1 MYYIDVYEDDRMTVA
16 GSRQFWT
23 KEACKHF
30 ATLNQP
36 CIVFTDVC
44 FSTDCAYLQEI
55 ARYRMEG
62 EE

>member
-1 MYYIDVYEDDRMTVA
+1 MYYVDVYEEDRITFA
-16 GSRQFWT
+16 GTIEFSN

-36 CIVFTDVC
+36 CVILADVYT
-44 FSTDCAYLQEI
+44 STDCIYRQEI
-55 ARYRMEG
+55 ARYGMED